1 MQQFGFS
8 ADELDRARAALLA
21 SASSAPSRSATPAR
35 TRVTPN
41 EYVRAFLEQ
50 EPIPGIEFEYK
61 IASTFLPT
69 VTLAEV
75 IAEAR
80 KLIHDDNRVVLVVA
94 PEKKDAP
101 VPTEAALRDDDGQG
115 REGAGRGVHR
125 RAGRPR
131 PGREAAG
138 AGQGHR
144 AARRSPRSA
153 PRC

>member
-1 MQQFGFS
+1 M
-8 ADELDRARAALLA
+8 
-21 SASSAPSRSATPAR
+21 
-35 TRVTPN
+35 
-41 EYVRAFLEQ
+41 RAFLEQ

-101 VPTEAALRDDDGQG
+101 VPTEAALRDRMAKAEKAPVEAYTDAL
-115 REGAGRGVHR
+115 AGRDLVEKPP
-125 RAGRPR
+125 A
-131 PGREAAG
+131 PGKVT
-138 AGQGHR
+138 
-144 AARRSPRSA
+144 ARRDGGRG
-153 PRC
+153 RRDRR